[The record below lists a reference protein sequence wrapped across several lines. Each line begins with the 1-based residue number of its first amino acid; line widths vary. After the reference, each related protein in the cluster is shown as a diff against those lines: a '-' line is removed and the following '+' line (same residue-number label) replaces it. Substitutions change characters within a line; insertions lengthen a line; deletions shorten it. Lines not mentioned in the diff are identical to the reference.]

1 MSSSNSSQGPIEVK
15 LRVAPSLTR
24 DAGHG
29 LVRIDPFVQRKMGLN
44 TGDVVSIS
52 SLSGKKTAAKVWP
65 GLAEDDHQGIIRV
78 DGAIR
83 RNVGVSI
90 DEYVLIKGPIQ
101 VKPAQ
106 QVTLAPVDMRLNNP
120 IKLPPERLEGVVL
133 SRNDILG
140 LRMSMGG
147 VLYVA
152 VVNYRPNADAVIV
165 DSSTRIEIIEQQAS
179 EVKTGPHI
187 SYEDVGGLDNE
198 IQKIRE
204 MVELPIRHPEIFS
217 HLGIESPKGV
227 LLYGP
232 PGTGKT
238 LLAKAVASETDAHFI
253 SLTGPEIMSKFY
265 GQSEE
270 RLREIFHEAEEK
282 APSIIFIDEIDS
294 IAPKREEV
302 TGEVERRV
310 VAQLLSLMDGMQSR
324 GKVIVIAATNRPDS
338 IDPALRRPGRFDREI
353 EIGVPDA
360 HGRKDILQ
368 IHTRGMPLAPDVDID
383 YLASKTHGFVGADLS
398 ALVKEAAIRAL
409 RRYLPKIEIDKEI
422 PLELL
427 KEMKVTKDDFTNALG
442 EIEPSALREVLIT
455 TPKETWDDV
464 GGLETAKQELRE
476 VAEWPLKYPELFA
489 HMKANLPKGILL
501 YGPPGTGKTLLAK
514 ALAHETETN
523 FIAVKGPEFIS
534 KWVGESERAVREV
547 FRKARQAA
555 PAIIFFDE
563 IDAIAPARGGDAGDS
578 HVTERMISQLLTEID
593 GLEELK
599 NVLLIA
605 ATNRP
610 DIIDPA
616 LLRAGRFGRHVFIP
630 MPDIEARKAILKIHF
645 KDKPLDKDID
655 INKIAEELEGMTGA
669 DIQALVDES
678 TLLAIREAI
687 FKSSAKPGD
696 EKSIQQ
702 VKITRQHLTDAIAK
716 VKGLS
721 DREKKTYLAKPGS
734 MDPKES
740 LYG

>member
-1 MSSSNSSQGPIEVK
+1 MSNTNSLGTNEVK
-15 LRVAPSLTR
+15 LRVGHAVKK
-24 DAGHG
+24 DAGRG
-29 LVRIDPFVQRKMGLN
+29 LVRIDPFVQRKMNLN

-52 SLSGKKTAAKVWP
+52 SLSGKKTAAKIWP
-65 GLAEDDHQGIIRV
+65 GLPEDENQGIIRM

-83 RNVGVSI
+83 HNVGVSI
-90 DEYVLIKGPIQ
+90 DEYVVVKGPIQ

-106 QVTLAPVDMRLNNP
+106 QVTLAPIDARLRNAINV
-120 IKLPPERLEGVVL
+120 PPYILEGMVL
-133 SRNDILG
+133 SRNDILAIQ
-140 LRMSMGG
+140 MMGG
-147 VLYVA
+147 VLNVA
-152 VVNYRPNADAVIV
+152 VVNFRPNADAVII
-165 DSSTRIEIIEQQAS
+165 DSGTNVEILDKPAS
-179 EVKTGPHI
+179 EVKIGPHI
-187 SYEDVGGLDNE
+187 SYEDVGGLRDE

-204 MVELPIRHPEIFS
+204 TVELPIRHPEIFS
-217 HLGIESPKGV
+217 HLGIDAPKGV

-253 SLTGPEIMSKFY
+253 SLSGPEIMSKFY

-270 RLREIFHEAEEK
+270 RLREIFREAEER

-310 VAQLLSLMDGMQSR
+310 VAQLLALMDGIQSR
-324 GKVIVIAATNRPDS
+324 GKVVVIAATNRIEG

-353 EIGVPDA
+353 EIGVPDV
-360 HGRKDILQ
+360 HGRKEILQ
-368 IHTRGMPLAPDVDID
+368 IHCRGMPLASDVDID

-398 ALVKEAAIRAL
+398 ALAKEAAIHAL

-422 PLELL
+422 PVEIL
-427 KEMKVTKDDFTNALG
+427 KEMRVTREDFANALG
-442 EIEPSALREVLIT
+442 EVEPSALREVLIT
-455 TPKETWDDV
+455 TPKETWDDI

-489 HMKANLPKGILL
+489 HMNANLPKGILL

-523 FIAVKGPEFIS
+523 FIAVKGPEFLS

-555 PAIIFFDE
+555 PSIIFFDE
-563 IDAIAPARGGDAGDS
+563 IDAIAPARGGESGDA

-610 DIIDPA
+610 DIIDSA

-630 MPDIEARKAILKIHF
+630 MPDRDARKGILKIHI
-645 KDKPLDKDID
+645 KKKPLGSDVDID
-655 INKIAEELEGMTGA
+655 KLADETEGMTGA
-669 DIQALVDES
+669 DIQSLVDEA
-678 TLLAIREAI
+678 TMLAIRNAI
-687 FKSSAKPGD
+687 FKGSVKPGD
-696 EKSIQQ
+696 EKSLKD
-702 VKITRQHLTDAIAK
+702 VKITGKNLADAIMK
-716 VKGLS
+716 VKGMS
-721 DREKKTYLAKPGS
+721 DREKKSYLAKPGS

>member
-1 MSSSNSSQGPIEVK
+1 MAAGTTQGSSEVK
-15 LRVAPSLTR
+15 LRVGPALKK
-24 DAGHG
+24 DAGRSI
-29 LVRIDPFVQRKMGLN
+29 VRLDPFVQKKMGLN
-44 TGDVVSIS
+44 NGDVVSIS
-52 SLSGKKTAAKVWP
+52 SLSGKKTAAKIWP
-65 GLAEDDHQGIIRV
+65 GLPEDEGQAVIRI

-83 RNVGVSI
+83 RNVSVSI
-90 DEYVLIKGPIQ
+90 DEYVVVKGPVQ

-106 QVTLAPVDMRLNNP
+106 SVTLAPIDARLRSGVT
-120 IKLPPERLEGVVL
+120 LPPYVLEGMVL
-133 SRNDILG
+133 SRSDILAIPV
-140 LRMSMGG
+140 MGG
-147 VLYVA
+147 TLNVA
-152 VVNYRPNADAVIV
+152 VVNFKPNAEAVII
-165 DSSTRIEIIEQQAS
+165 DASTRIEITDKPAS
-179 EVKTGPHI
+179 EVKMGPRI
-187 SYEDVGGLDNE
+187 SYEDVGGLKDE

-217 HLGIESPKGV
+217 HLGIEAPKGV

-253 SLTGPEIMSKFY
+253 LLTGPEIMSKFY

-270 RLREIFHEAEEK
+270 RLRDIFKEAEDQ

-310 VAQLLSLMDGMQSR
+310 VAQLLSLMDGIQSR

-353 EIGVPDA
+353 EIGVPDV
-360 HGRKDILQ
+360 HGRKEILQ
-368 IHTRGMPLAPDVDID
+368 IHCRGMPLATDVDID
-383 YLASKTHGFVGADLS
+383 YFASKTHGFVGADLA
-398 ALVKEAAIRAL
+398 ALGKEAAMHAL
-409 RRYLPKIEIDKEI
+409 RRFLPKIEIDKDI
-422 PLELL
+422 PLEIL
-427 KEMKVTKDDFTNALG
+427 KEMKVTKGDFMNALN
-442 EIEPSALREVLIT
+442 EVEPSALREVLIT
-455 TPKETWDDV
+455 TPKETWDDI
-464 GGLETAKQELRE
+464 GGLEQAKQELRE

-489 HMKANLPKGILL
+489 HMNANLPKGILI

-523 FIAVKGPEFIS
+523 FIAVKGPEFLS

-555 PAIIFFDE
+555 PCIIFFDE
-563 IDAIAPARGGDAGDS
+563 IDAIAPLRGGDAGDS

-616 LLRAGRFGRHVFIP
+616 LLRAGRFGRHVLIP
-630 MPDIEARKAILKIHF
+630 IPDLEARKAILKIHF
-645 KDKPLDKDID
+645 KNKPLASDVHIDKL
-655 INKIAEELEGMTGA
+655 AEEMEGMTGA
-669 DIQALVDES
+669 DIQGLAEEA
-678 TLLAIREAI
+678 TLHAIREAI
-687 FKSSAKPGD
+687 FEGSYKKGD
-696 EKSIQQ
+696 EKSLNA
-702 VKITRQHLTDAIAK
+702 VKITAKNIADAMLK
-716 VKGLS
+716 TKGMS
-721 DREKKTYLAKPGS
+721 DREKKTYLAKPGAI
-734 MDPKES
+734 DPKES

>member
-1 MSSSNSSQGPIEVK
+1 MSSSSTQGTSEVK
-15 LRVAPSLTR
+15 LRVGPALKK
-24 DAGHG
+24 DAGRG
-29 LVRIDPFVQRKMGLN
+29 LVRIDPFVQRKMNLN
-44 TGDVVSIS
+44 TGDVLAIS

-65 GLAEDDHQGIIRV
+65 GLPEDENQGVIRM

-83 RNVGVSI
+83 RNLGVSI

-106 QVTLAPVDMRLNNP
+106 QVTLAPIDARLRSTINVP
-120 IKLPPERLEGVVL
+120 SYILEGMVL
-133 SRNDILG
+133 SRNDILAIQ
-140 LRMSMGG
+140 MMGG
-147 VLYVA
+147 VLNVA
-152 VVNYRPNADAVIV
+152 VVNYRPNADAVII
-165 DSSTRIEIIEQQAS
+165 DASTKVEILEKPAS
-179 EVKTGPHI
+179 ELKIGPRI
-187 SYEDVGGLDNE
+187 SYEDVGGLRDE

-217 HLGIESPKGV
+217 HLGIDAPKGV

-238 LLAKAVASETDAHFI
+238 LLAKAVASETDAHYI
-253 SLTGPEIMSKFY
+253 SLSGPEIMSKFY

-270 RLREIFHEAEEK
+270 RLRDIFREAEEK

-310 VAQLLSLMDGMQSR
+310 VAQLLSLMDGIQSR
-324 GKVIVIAATNRPDS
+324 GRVIVIAATNRPDG

-353 EIGVPDA
+353 EIGVPDV
-360 HGRKDILQ
+360 HGRKEILQ
-368 IHTRGMPLAPDVDID
+368 IHCRGMPLATDVDVD
-383 YLASKTHGFVGADLS
+383 YLASKTHGFVGADLA
-398 ALVKEAAIRAL
+398 ALAKEAAMRAL

-422 PLELL
+422 PVEILR
-427 KEMKVTKDDFTNALG
+427 EMRVTRDDFTNALG
-442 EIEPSALREVLIT
+442 EVEPSALREVLIT

-476 VAEWPLKYPELFA
+476 VAEWPLKYPELFE
-489 HMKANLPKGILL
+489 HMKANIPKGILL

-523 FIAVKGPEFIS
+523 FIAVKGPEFLS
-534 KWVGESERAVREV
+534 KWVGESERAVREI

-555 PAIIFFDE
+555 PAIVFFDE

-599 NVLLIA
+599 NVLIIA

-616 LLRAGRFGRHVFIP
+616 LLRSGRFGRHVFIP
-630 MPDIEARKAILKIHF
+630 MPDRDARKGILKIHF
-645 KDKPLDKDID
+645 KNKPLANDVDLERL
-655 INKIAEELEGMTGA
+655 AEETEGMTGA
-669 DIQALVDES
+669 DIQALADEA
-678 TLLAIREAI
+678 TMRAIREAI
-687 FKSSAKPGD
+687 LADTFKKGD
-696 EKSIQQ
+696 EKSLQG
-702 VKITRQHLTDAIAK
+702 VKITGKQVAEAITK
-716 VKGLS
+716 VKGMS
-721 DREKKTYLAKPGS
+721 DREKKSYLAKPGS

>member
-1 MSSSNSSQGPIEVK
+1 MSSTSSQGTSEVK
-15 LRVAPSLTR
+15 LRVGPALKK
-24 DAGHG
+24 DAGRG
-29 LVRIDPFVQRKMGLN
+29 LVRIDPFVQRKMNLN

-52 SLSGKKTAAKVWP
+52 SIAGKKTAAKVWP
-65 GLAEDDHQGIIRV
+65 GLPEDENQAIIRM
-78 DGAIR
+78 DGGIR

-90 DEYVLIKGPIQ
+90 DEYVIIKGPIQ

-106 QVTLAPVDMRLNNP
+106 QVTLAPIDARLRNAINVP
-120 IKLPPERLEGVVL
+120 SYILEGMVL
-133 SRNDILG
+133 SRNDILAIQ
-140 LRMSMGG
+140 MMGG
-147 VLYVA
+147 VLNVA
-152 VVNYRPNADAVIV
+152 VVSFRPNADAVII
-165 DSSTRIEIIEQQAS
+165 DSNTRVEILEKPAS
-179 EVKTGPHI
+179 ELKIGPHI
-187 SYEDVGGLDNE
+187 SYEDVGGLKDE

-217 HLGIESPKGV
+217 HLGIDAPKGV

-253 SLTGPEIMSKFY
+253 SLSGPEIMSKFY

-270 RLREIFHEAEEK
+270 RLREIFREAEEK

-310 VAQLLSLMDGMQSR
+310 VAQLLSLMDGIQSR
-324 GKVIVIAATNRPDS
+324 GKVVVIAATNRIEG

-353 EIGVPDA
+353 EIGVPDV
-360 HGRKDILQ
+360 HGRKEILQ
-368 IHTRGMPLAPDVDID
+368 IHCRGMPLAADVDID

-398 ALVKEAAIRAL
+398 SLAKEAAMHAL

-422 PLELL
+422 PVEILR
-427 KEMKVTKDDFTNALG
+427 EMRVTREDFTNALG
-442 EIEPSALREVLIT
+442 EVEPSALREVLIT

-489 HMKANLPKGILL
+489 HMNANLPKGILL

-523 FIAVKGPEFIS
+523 FIAVKGPEFLS
-534 KWVGESERAVREV
+534 KWVGESERAVREI

-555 PAIIFFDE
+555 PSIIFFDE

-630 MPDIEARKAILKIHF
+630 MPDREARKGILKIHI
-645 KDKPLDKDID
+645 KNKPLGPDVNID
-655 INKIAEELEGMTGA
+655 TLADETEGMTGA
-669 DIQALVDES
+669 DIQALVDEA
-678 TLLAIREAI
+678 TIHTIRDAI
-687 FKSSAKPGD
+687 FIGSVNPKD
-696 EKSIQQ
+696 EKSLQE
-702 VKITRQHLTDAIAK
+702 VKITAKHIAAAMAK
-716 VKGLS
+716 VKGMS
-721 DREKKTYLAKPGS
+721 DREKKSYLAKPGS

>member
-1 MSSSNSSQGPIEVK
+1 MSSSSSQGTNEVK
-15 LRVAPSLTR
+15 LRVGPALPK
-24 DAGHG
+24 DANRG
-29 LVRIDPFVQRKMGLN
+29 LVRIDPFVQRKMNLN

-52 SLSGKKTAAKVWP
+52 SLTGKKTAARVWP
-65 GLAEDDHQGIIRV
+65 GVPGDEDQGIIRM

-90 DEYVLIKGPIQ
+90 DEYVMIKGPIQ

-106 QVTLAPVDMRLNNP
+106 QVTLAPIETRLPNT
-120 IKLPPERLEGVVL
+120 IHLPADRLEGIVL

-140 LRMSMGG
+140 LRGAMGG
-147 VLYVA
+147 FLYVA
-152 VVNYRPNADAVIV
+152 VVNFRPNADAVII
-165 DSSTRIEIIEQQAS
+165 DSNTRIEIIEQPAS

-187 SYEDVGGLDNE
+187 SYEDVGGLKDE

-217 HLGIESPKGV
+217 HLGIDPPKGV

-253 SLTGPEIMSKFY
+253 SLSGPEIMSKFY

-270 RLREIFHEAEEK
+270 RLRDIFREAEEK

-310 VAQLLSLMDGMQSR
+310 VAQLLSLMDGMKSR

-353 EIGVPDA
+353 EIGVPDVY
-360 HGRKDILQ
+360 GRKEILQ
-368 IHTRGMPLAPDVDID
+368 IHVRGMPLATDVDID

-398 ALVKEAAIRAL
+398 ALAKEAAIRAL

-422 PLELL
+422 PDEIL
-427 KEMKVTKDDFTNALG
+427 KEIRVTKDDFTNALG

-455 TPKETWDDV
+455 TPKETWNDV

-523 FIAVKGPEFIS
+523 FIAVKGPEFLS

-563 IDAIAPARGGDAGDS
+563 IDAIAPSRGGDSGDS

-610 DIIDPA
+610 DIIDSA
-616 LLRAGRFGRHVFIP
+616 LLRAGRFGRHIFIP

-655 INKIAEELEGMTGA
+655 ISKLAGEMEGMTGA
-669 DIQALVDES
+669 DIMAVVDEA

-687 FKSSAKPGD
+687 FNSSVKPGD
-696 EKSIQQ
+696 KESIEK
-702 VKITRQHLTDAIAK
+702 VKITGKHLADAINR